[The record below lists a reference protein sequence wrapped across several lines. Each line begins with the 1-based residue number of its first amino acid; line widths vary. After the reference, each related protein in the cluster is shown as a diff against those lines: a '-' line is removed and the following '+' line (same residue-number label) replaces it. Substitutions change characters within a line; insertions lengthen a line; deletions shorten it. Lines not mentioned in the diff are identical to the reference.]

1 LNEDPQLQAVRDEDA
16 PEAPARAKQREQ
28 RRSTRAE
35 VNGWVNL
42 DKPVGVTSTQAVAQ
56 LKYLFNAKKAGHAGT
71 LDPLAS
77 GVLPI
82 ALGEA
87 TKTVSVV
94 QDGTKAYRFTIRWGE
109 ETDTDDA
116 EGQIVARSDVR
127 PSASEVA
134 AMLPR
139 FLGAIQQT
147 PPTYSAIKIGGERA
161 YDLARGGA
169 EFEIAP
175 REIVVH
181 RLVLVSSQPDQ
192 AIFEAECGKGAYVRA
207 IARDLGRTLGC
218 HGHVVLLRR
227 TRVGPFWVDRG
238 HGLEVLRESA
248 EARATALLP
257 IEAGLS
263 ELTRVP
269 TDRAGAAILRRG
281 QKLLLRGAA
290 APPEGPAYSV
300 CLGTPISVGV
310 VEGGYFIS
318 TRVFNLPN

>member
-1 LNEDPQLQAVRDEDA
+1 MNVDPQLQAVRDEDA

-134 AMLPR
+134 AMLDR
-139 FLGAIQQT
+139 K
-147 PPTYSAIKIGGERA
+147 S
-161 YDLARGGA
+161 
-169 EFEIAP
+169 
-175 REIVVH
+175 VV
-181 RLVLVSSQPDQ
+181 
-192 AIFEAECGKGAYVRA
+192 
-207 IARDLGRTLGC
+207 
-218 HGHVVLLRR
+218 
-227 TRVGPFWVDRG
+227 
-238 HGLEVLRESA
+238 
-248 EARATALLP
+248 
-257 IEAGLS
+257 
-263 ELTRVP
+263 
-269 TDRAGAAILRRG
+269 
-281 QKLLLRGAA
+281 
-290 APPEGPAYSV
+290 
-300 CLGTPISVGV
+300 
-310 VEGGYFIS
+310 
-318 TRVFNLPN
+318 